1 MSSECS
7 ATASFRCGN
16 GLGNALDFALS
27 AQVSDQ
33 WQVFDDL
40 FALKSRD

>member
-1 MSSECS
+1 MNVLLLLVLE
-7 ATASFRCGN
+7 CGN